1 MSSLFQALNTVAPE
15 QLTIRPMTPADNTA
29 VANLVRTTLEE
40 HQCIGPG
47 FASSDPEL
55 DDLYSVYQSPA
66 GHVLDRGYW
75 VISDEAGQVWGGG
88 GFARLKGTRPDEGI
102 CELQKMY
109 FHPGLRG
116 RGYGRTLLTF
126 CIQRAAEAG
135 YRTMYLETM
144 PQMESALNLYR
155 KMGFQPLPTYLG
167 DTGHRSCTVFMS
179 RALEK
184 SVAMTD

>member
-1 MSSLFQALNTVAPE
+1 MNASLPDPVSIAPE
-15 QLTIRPMTPADNTA
+15 HLIIRPITSADNAA
-29 VANLVRTTLEE
+29 VAALVRTTLEE

-55 DDLYSVYQSPA
+55 DDLASVYQAPSGQTP
-66 GHVLDRGYW
+66 DRGYF
-75 VISDEAGQVWGGG
+75 VVSDDAGRVWGGC
-88 GFARLKGTRPDEGI
+88 GFSRLKGTQPDESV

-126 CIQRAAEAG
+126 CIQRATEAG

-144 PQMESALNLYR
+144 PQMENALTLYR
-155 KMGFQPLPTYLG
+155 KMGFQSLPSYLG
-167 DTGHRSCTVFMS
+167 DTGHRSCTLFMS
-179 RALEK
+179 RSLKIPAII
-184 SVAMTD
+184 D